1 MGIWREFYL
10 IFFLIN
16 IHRQILILFCFP
28 LFLNAQISEQ
38 FALNQFK
45 KYSPS
50 TYFAMKSFKENGS
63 SVSFNGNSISS
74 SMKSFEYCDFS
85 STKSF
90 LQSISTTVHESIH
103 AFDGQLPILQAKKGY
118 YTLKGNNEGFYID
131 ENTLFIY
138 DYPKNKLFASR
149 KLARSIPANL
159 RTFRYKTYI
168 ESESNNQSTQSSG
181 VVGLL
186 EEFNAYYHGAK
197 VIFDL
202 LPLFKETYGDHFLFD
217 WSTKFYSNADAF
229 YEFDFFVKE
238 YLLYAKQ
245 YEPMLYNELKND
257 INFKNIYRT
266 IRTKFYSMI
275 KEYEKKYDEFN
286 LQASK
291 SNVYYFSSE
300 KHSNLIYP
308 ILSEVIESE
317 KYETI
322 KRDFLE

>member
-1 MGIWREFYL
+1 ML
-10 IFFLIN
+10 
-16 IHRQILILFCFP
+16 RQILILFCFP

-38 FALNQFK
+38 FAMNQFK

-63 SVSFNGNSISS
+63 SVSFNGRTTSS

-131 ENTLFIY
+131 ENTLFVY
-138 DYPKNKLFASR
+138 EFPKNKLFESR
-149 KLARSIPANL
+149 KLSRSIPANL
-159 RTFRYKTYI
+159 RTFRYKSYI
-168 ESESNNQSTQSSG
+168 ESESKIQSTQSSG

-186 EEFNAYYHGAK
+186 EEFNAYYHGSK

-202 LPLFKETYGDHFLFD
+202 LPLFKEAYGDQFLAD
-217 WSTKFYSNADAF
+217 WSYKFHSNADAF

-245 YEPMLYNELKND
+245 YEPMLYRELKND
-257 INFKNIYRT
+257 TNFKNIYRT

-275 KEYEKKYDEFN
+275 KEYEKKYDELN

-291 SNVYYFSSE
+291 SKVFVFSSE
-300 KHSNLIYP
+300 KHSDLIYP
-308 ILSEVIESE
+308 ILSEHIESE